1 MTLTDATANRFE
13 IDSIEASGSV
23 RQSGRSI
30 QSVDRALT
38 ILEVIAEERD
48 GLTLSV
54 IAEPV
59 GLNAS
64 TCHHLISTL
73 VHRGYVVHISR
84 SQGYAL
90 GSKVREINDAADQAM
105 EPSVLLR
112 EDVKAL
118 GARLGYGIQLAVLSN
133 TSLMTKLS
141 FAGSKFPVEEPDESE
156 KMTALHA
163 TATGKSILAWVPDTE
178 LVRVISANGLNSY
191 TSKTIT
197 SLSGVV
203 EDLRWVR
210 RRKFAV
216 DDEEFREGI
225 VCIGSSIR
233 KTGGEVVAAI
243 SVTMPAEQ
251 ATEENRAKI
260 AREMI
265 IAGNQF
271 SAKLRKGEG

>member
-1 MTLTDATANRFE
+1 LADAATNR
-13 IDSIEASGSV
+13 IEKGSVESSGSF
-23 RQSGRSI
+23 RQHGRSI

-38 ILEVIAEERD
+38 LLEVIADEPD
-48 GLTLSV
+48 GLTLSA
-54 IAEPV
+54 IAERV
-59 GLNAS
+59 GLNSS

-73 VHRGYVVHISR
+73 VQRGYVVHIGR

-90 GSKVREINDAADQAM
+90 GSKVREINDAANQAM
-105 EPSVLLR
+105 EPSILLR

-118 GARLGYGIQLAVLSN
+118 GARLGYGIQLAVLSD

-141 FAGSKFPVEEPDESE
+141 FAGSRYSVEEPDELE
-156 KMTALHA
+156 KMTAMHA

-178 LVRVISANGLNSY
+178 LVRVISANGLNAY

-243 SVTMPAEQ
+243 SVTMPAEH
-251 ATEENRAKI
+251 ATEENRARI
-260 AREMI
+260 SREMI
-265 IAGNQF
+265 VAGNLF
-271 SAKLRKGEG
+271 SSKLRKGEG